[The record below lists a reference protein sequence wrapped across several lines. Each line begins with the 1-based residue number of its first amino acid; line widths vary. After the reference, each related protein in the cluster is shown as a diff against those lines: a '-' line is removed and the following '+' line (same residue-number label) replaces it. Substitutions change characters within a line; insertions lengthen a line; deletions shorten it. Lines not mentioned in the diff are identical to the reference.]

1 MKDLTDAG
9 FLHAKWVFK
18 DVELKNLGEYHDL
31 YIQSDILLL
40 AYVFENFRDT
50 CLEIDELY
58 PAKFLST
65 SGLAQEAAL
74 KKTKVK
80 LDLLNNIDMSLMVE
94 KGIRGGICY
103 SIYRYRKANN
113 KYMKDYNKNKGSPH
127 IQYWDVNNLYR
138 WAMSQKLP
146 VNTFDWVKDASQ
158 FNEYFIK
165 TL

>member
-1 MKDLTDAG
+1 MKDITDAG

-31 YIQSDILLL
+31 YIQSDILFL

-113 KYMKDYNKNKGSPH
+113 KYMKDYDKNKGSPH

-146 VNTFDWVKDASQ
+146 VNTFDWIKDASQ
-158 FNEYFIK
+158 FNEDFIK

>member
-1 MKDLTDAG
+1 M
-9 FLHAKWVFK
+9 
-18 DVELKNLGEYHDL
+18 
-31 YIQSDILLL
+31 YIQSDILFL

-146 VNTFDWVKDASQ
+146 VNTFDWIKDASQ
-158 FNEYFIK
+158 FNEDFIK